1 MARQLAKGR
10 QVGPSAGHHPSAAKG
25 HLGHPAPQLSL
36 PEPSPGAKPASA
48 FVPLPLAAAQKWPE
62 PWTAEMTCEMMES
75 LVLMVL
81 LVLYVAP
88 RTRG

>member
-1 MARQLAKGR
+1 MASMQN
-10 QVGPSAGHHPSAAKG
+10 
-25 HLGHPAPQLSL
+25 
-36 PEPSPGAKPASA
+36 
-48 FVPLPLAAAQKWPE
+48 